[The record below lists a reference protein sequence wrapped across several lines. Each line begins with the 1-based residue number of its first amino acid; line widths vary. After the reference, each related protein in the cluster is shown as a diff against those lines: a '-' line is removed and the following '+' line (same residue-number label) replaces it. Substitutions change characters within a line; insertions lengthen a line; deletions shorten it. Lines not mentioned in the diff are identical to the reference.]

1 MFAPDGVAGEAF
13 EAKDVFFSTTEEDR
27 NEIWL
32 YSTYSLLTKF
42 HAVYAILNLFDAL
55 DVRVVKSVTRCCC

>member
-1 MFAPDGVAGEAF
+1 MFVPDGVAGEAF

-32 YSTYSLLTKF
+32 YSIYSLLSKF
-42 HAVYAILNLFDAL
+42 HAV
-55 DVRVVKSVTRCCC
+55 